1 MLNEYLVFIFLM
13 FQFILIYC
21 KKNNLIIG
29 DSKQYSYN
37 LHNSS
42 LNSFYLHNLYYLHN
56 SYAKVIFG
64 AYKYFRLYVIKHNI
78 L

>member
-1 MLNEYLVFIFLM
+1 M

-42 LNSFYLHNLYYLHN
+42 LNSFYLHN
-56 SYAKVIFG
+56 SYGKVIFG

>member
-1 MLNEYLVFIFLM
+1 M

-29 DSKQYSYN
+29 DSKQYSY
-37 LHNSS
+37 
-42 LNSFYLHNLYYLHN
+42 YLHN
-56 SYAKVIFG
+56 SYGKVIFG